1 MNALFGEWVV
11 SDGVGL
17 GGLAL
22 SAFLSSTL
30 LPGSSEVVL
39 LLLLRDGQI
48 APGLLLV
55 VASVANTLG
64 GLSTYLIGYGLAL
77 GLLKSGRI
85 ERPQAR
91 ALAWAEQ
98 WGYVVLLFSWLPLI
112 GDGLCLAAG
121 WLRVPWLAAV
131 AAMFVGKAARYMMV
145 VYLAGL
151 Y

>member
-1 MNALFGEWVV
+1 MGGLFGEWAI
-11 SDGVGL
+11 SDGMGL

-48 APGLLLV
+48 APVWLLA

-85 ERPQAR
+85 KGPQPR
-91 ALAWAEQ
+91 ALAGAER
-98 WGYVVLLFSWLPLI
+98 WGSVVLLFSWLPVI

-121 WLRVPWLAAV
+121 WLRVPWLGAMV
-131 AAMFVGKAARYMMV
+131 AMLVGKAARYMMV
-145 VYLAGL
+145 AYLAGL

>member
-1 MNALFGEWVV
+1 MGGLFGEWAI
-11 SDGVGL
+11 SDGMGL
-17 GGLAL
+17 SGLAL

-48 APGLLLV
+48 APMSLLA

-64 GLSTYLIGYGLAL
+64 GLSTYLIGYGVAL
-77 GLLKSGRI
+77 GLIKSRRI
-85 ERPQAR
+85 KEPQAR
-91 ALAWAEQ
+91 ALAWAKR
-98 WGYVVLLFSWLPLI
+98 WGYAVLLFSWLPVI

-121 WLRVPWLAAV
+121 WLRVPWLAALV
-131 AAMFVGKAARYMMV
+131 AMFVGKAARYMIL

-151 Y
+151 V

>member
-1 MNALFGEWVV
+1 MDGLFGAWAI
-11 SDGVGL
+11 SDGMGL
-17 GGLAL
+17 SGLAL

-48 APGLLLV
+48 APMSLLA

-77 GLLKSGRI
+77 GLVKSRRI
-85 ERPQAR
+85 NEPHPR

-98 WGYVVLLFSWLPLI
+98 WGYVVLLFSWLPVI

-121 WLRVPWLAAV
+121 WLRVPWLAALL
-131 AAMFVGKAARYMMV
+131 AMFVGKAARYTML